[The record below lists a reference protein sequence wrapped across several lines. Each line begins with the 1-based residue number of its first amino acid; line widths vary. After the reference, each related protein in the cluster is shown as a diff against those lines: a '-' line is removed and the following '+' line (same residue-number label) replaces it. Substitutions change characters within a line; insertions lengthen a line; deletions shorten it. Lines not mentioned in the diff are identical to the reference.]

1 MKKIVAL
8 LLAAVCLVSMSGIFA
23 QPLRAQAA
31 AVPNEINGRKLIA
44 ENDKYALYMEEEY
57 LSIVVLD
64 KATGSYMESAISY
77 DDGKNNDMWMGSM
90 KSALVLTYIYG
101 IVDTNQVDLVND
113 DATKKITYTD
123 NGFSAEVYWT
133 KYQFGMTLN
142 VSLEQN
148 GIVASIPEDS
158 IREDSESY
166 YIGTISIYP
175 FLGYSYLDDKEG
187 YMLLPDGNGALIYL
201 DDKEGWFNSGFTKM
215 VYGEDI
221 GLTLYSTTALL
232 WDRYNIINSSN
243 NIIAPIFGMA
253 HTDDKIAFLGV
264 IEDGSQRA
272 AIVASPNGVNV
283 DYNRIYARFTE
294 RTVYTQYNSNNS
306 SSSFKTAETQRSHSD
321 LTVRYLFLSGD
332 EANYSGMANAYRE
345 YLLNRGDL
353 VADDTS
359 YNTRIDFLGTERE
372 SWLIGTTAVTMTTV
386 DDIREIYSDL
396 DSAGVTDIF
405 TVYKGWQK
413 GGLYNLP
420 ITSYKADSKIG
431 GTKELTALI
440 KEAEQSGIHFYLYN
454 DALRLNPDEAS
465 STFNVVKQVNR
476 RQYQEETHK
485 DVYDY
490 FLYLIPS
497 RTDTLLTKFLKSYT
511 KQGVDNVAI
520 AGISNKLYSNY
531 YKNVL
536 YSRFDNAQTYDNT
549 LSSISAQ
556 ANVVLEQPYAYL
568 WKYTDAFLDMPLYTS
583 NYMYEDESVPF
594 LSMVLKGV
602 IPVYSEYVNFEANKQ
617 EYFLKLIE
625 TGTYPSFYITKEDS
639 SKLIYTNSSDIYSSQ
654 YETYKSTIVEY
665 AEELSSVNDKVSG
678 AYIVGHEILDNGIRV
693 VTYSNGVKIYLNYG
707 ETQAQA
713 DGYTIDAMS
722 YKVVN

>member
-31 AVPNEINGRKLIA
+31 AAPNEINGRKLIA

-90 KSALVLTYIYG
+90 QSALVLTYIYG

-142 VSLEQN
+142 VRLEQN
-148 GIVASIPEDS
+148 GIVASIPDDS
-158 IREDSESY
+158 IREDSENY
-166 YIGTISIYP
+166 FIGTISIYP

-253 HTDDKIAFLGV
+253 HTDDRIAFLGV

-272 AIVASPNGVNV
+272 AIVASPNGVNI

-306 SSSFKTAETQRSHSD
+306 SSSFKTTETQRSHSD

-345 YLLNRGDL
+345 YLLNRGEL

-386 DDIREIYSDL
+386 DDIKEIYSDL

-476 RQYQEETHK
+476 RQYQEETYK

-490 FLYLIPS
+490 FLYLIPA

-665 AEELSSVNDKVSG
+665 AEELSGVNDKVSG